1 MFNFGGLSKPRLFM
15 IKQKSA
21 IMKKFFYE
29 AKGYFTSLGFEN
41 IENLTKIWCQSKFIC
56 YNNC

>member
-1 MFNFGGLSKPRLFM
+1 
-15 IKQKSA
+15 
-21 IMKKFFYE
+21 MKKFFYE